1 MIETW
6 SIIPTSLPT
15 TGSLAQHRIWFV
27 SAVTGE
33 TTIAANAYPTQL
45 QKQQET

>member
-1 MIETW
+1 MYQVCKRCGKGFHPRQ
-6 SIIPTSLPT
+6 SCP
-15 TGSLAQHRIWFV
+15 ARIWFV

-33 TTIAANAYPTQL
+33 ATIAATAYPTQL